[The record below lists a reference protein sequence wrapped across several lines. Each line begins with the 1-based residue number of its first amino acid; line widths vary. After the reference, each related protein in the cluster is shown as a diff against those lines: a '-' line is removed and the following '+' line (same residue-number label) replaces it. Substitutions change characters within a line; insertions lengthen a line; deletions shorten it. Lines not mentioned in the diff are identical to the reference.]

1 MKKSN
6 VVSVRLDNKEM
17 EALEI
22 YSKIFNTDKTSTIIK
37 SLLTMNPY
45 LNILKNIIKN
55 LDDKESKLTSLKLD
69 FRNDKDFTNAIDK
82 KIECIDSFRTDILN
96 EIDTQIKC
104 LSLVHS
110 LIPKNDGGS
119 SDCSDEKTDCYSDEE
134 IYYGYDYDDDKEFD
148 KVFGKSSNS
157 NSSELDNSGYV
168 FDFDFDKQYEDLE
181 GDELVSKYEEDER
194 IDCEKMK
201 NRVRAFLK
209 HF

>member
-55 LDDKESKLTSLKLD
+55 LDDKELRLTSLKLD

-82 KIECIDSFRTDILN
+82 KIECIDSFRTDILK
-96 EIDTQIKC
+96 EIDTQITC
-104 LSLVHS
+104 ISLVHS
-110 LIPKNDGGS
+110 LIPKEDTYSASNFDEIWGISNNSDS
-119 SDCSDEKTDCYSDEE
+119 SDL
-134 IYYGYDYDDDKEFD
+134 IEFD
-148 KVFGKSSNS
+148 IDSS
-157 NSSELDNSGYV
+157 L
-168 FDFDFDKQYEDLE
+168 EDLE
-181 GDELVSKYEEDER
+181 GDDLINE
-194 IDCEKMK
+194 IEKQNKNECIEMQ
-201 NRVRAFLK
+201 NRVRSFLK